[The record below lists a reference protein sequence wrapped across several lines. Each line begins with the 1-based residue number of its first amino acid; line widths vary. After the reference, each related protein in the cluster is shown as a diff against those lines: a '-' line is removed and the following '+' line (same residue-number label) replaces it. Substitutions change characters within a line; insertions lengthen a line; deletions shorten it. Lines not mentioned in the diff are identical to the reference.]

1 MKEGSSDV
9 CVTANLVLTT
19 PFTTPLQILNRLKQ
33 VPPRSVPLHSL
44 ARSQA
49 VAPTGASGAFETSE
63 PAHRFLPPV
72 LAGCPYSTYTLPGT
86 SDQWWLCEAFYDFQ
100 AAVILGDSLLL
111 LESTPTL
118 YQSPL
123 LLWKQWLLFFNSTKS
138 VLVAFLISCS
148 CCRHLSPGV
157 VLPAASMTPPTRD
170 FPCKGSARG
179 IRGRLGVVS
188 AVRLS

>member
-72 LAGCPYSTYTLPGT
+72 LAACPYSTYTLPGT
-86 SDQWWLCEAFYDFQ
+86 SDQWWLCEAFTNPFMIFRQLLYWETPYY
-100 AAVILGDSLLL
+100 SWNLLL
-111 LESTPTL
+111 LCTNPPSSCENNDSFSSTPPNPFWWHFWFPVPVADIFPPEL
-118 YQSPL
+118 SFL
-123 LLWKQWLLFFNSTKS
+123 LHRWLLPHGTSH
-138 VLVAFLISCS
+138 A
-148 CCRHLSPGV
+148 R
-157 VLPAASMTPPTRD
+157 VLP
-170 FPCKGSARG
+170 
-179 IRGRLGVVS
+179 GR
-188 AVRLS
+188 